1 MLKRTTPL
9 APWRWQQSWRF
20 SYQDNFGKLSA
31 AIIASIAVLPIA
43 GALILVG
50 CVGSVFTPSFSSA
63 QSLSQLVGGTGWW
76 ILGNI
81 SVIFAI
87 IIGAAWSRSALA
99 GGATSLFIFIL
110 VNYFTG
116 LIFGITKEMLS
127 VSSIFIMSMPHTIQT
142 PLHFISVFGFPAL
155 DMGILVGIV
164 SGGLGAFVY
173 SRAVLFTSVS
183 SPSPFILSR
192 FVLVVFVAIIVS
204 ILTSALFSTV
214 LPFVQYFVYATNDTV
229 LHHLSTFPHLSLF
242 VYGSLTHA
250 LSSAGLYPISSIEI
264 SYGYLNGMYTVG
276 VAGGGVSDT
285 VPLVQSGIAPNML
298 SDFALASA
306 ILAIYHSIHR
316 SVRSSYRI
324 IFLGGFF
331 TILLTGYTSTI
342 GFLLIFLSPILYV
355 VHILF
360 SGLGSVVSD
369 LAHIHIH
376 SDSLLLMFSAIP
388 SIVDGGFGGS
398 LFRLVFVGILYSIF
412 VYTTFRV
419 LIAKLRIS
427 APGKGFN
434 VILSTLNPKVPTT
447 CSLGEDSGRFFDIK
461 TGKINGVHTASWAY
475 GSRSKGLEDAITKD
489 AITKDAST
497 EDAST
502 EDASTEDASTKD
514 AVLSYADIS
523 HALGGRE
530 NIVSLSTFHNTI
542 VAAVVNSSLVAASS
556 LWKLNLGATGIIVR
570 GNTVQILY
578 TGKCA
583 TALSSLVRESSSGH
597 HDHVTTPMFP

>member
-1 MLKRTTPL
+1 MIKRTPPL
-9 APWRWQQSWRF
+9 SPWRWQRSWRF

-63 QSLSQLVGGTGWW
+63 QSISQLVGGTGWW

-99 GGATSLFIFIL
+99 GGATALFIFVL
-110 VNYFTG
+110 VSYFTG

-127 VSSIFIMSMPHTIQT
+127 VSSIFIVSMPHTIQT

-183 SPSPFILSR
+183 SPSPFIFSR
-192 FVLVVFVAIIVS
+192 FVLVIFVAIIAS
-204 ILTSALFSTV
+204 ILTSALFSTF

-276 VAGGGVSDT
+276 GAGGVSDT
-285 VPLVQSGIAPNML
+285 APLVQSGIAPSML

-376 SDSLLLMFSAIP
+376 SDSLLLMFMEIP

-398 LFRLVFVGILYSIF
+398 LFRLAFVGILYSIF
-412 VYTTFRV
+412 VYTTFRI

-447 CSLGEDSGRFFDIK
+447 CSLEEDSGRFFDIK
-461 TGKINGVHTASWAY
+461 TGKINGGDTASWSY
-475 GSRSKGLEDAITKD
+475 GSRSKGLEDTS
-489 AITKDAST
+489 TSDAST

-502 EDASTEDASTKD
+502 EDANTSDAG
-514 AVLSYADIS
+514 LSYADIS

-578 TGKCA
+578 AGRCA
-583 TALSSLVRESSSGH
+583 TALSSLVRESNSGH
-597 HDHVTTPMFP
+597 HDHVTTPMFH